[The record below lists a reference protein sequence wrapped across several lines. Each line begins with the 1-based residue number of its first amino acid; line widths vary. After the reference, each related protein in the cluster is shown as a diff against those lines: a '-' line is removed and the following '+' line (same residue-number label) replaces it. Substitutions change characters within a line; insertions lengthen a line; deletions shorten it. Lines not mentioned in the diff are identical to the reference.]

1 MRADLNWNAYHM
13 KNAKHQPAE
22 FELQILGVLWG
33 HGPLTVREVMEQLP
47 DGKPRAYT
55 SVLSVMQV
63 MQKKGLLS
71 AKRQKDGPAN
81 VYSPKKSRE
90 QIAGPLMQGLVSRVF
105 GGDATLAVQQLLSG
119 SSAEVEDVDAIR
131 QFLDEYEESLPKTSK
146 KRKS

>member
-1 MRADLNWNAYHM
+1 M
-13 KNAKHQPAE
+13 KNEKYQPAE
-22 FELQILGVLWG
+22 FELQVLGVLWE
-33 HGPLTVREVMEQLP
+33 HGPSTVREVLERLP

-90 QIAGPLMQGLVSRVF
+90 QIAGPMMKSLVSRVF
-105 GGDATLAVQQLLSG
+105 GGDPALAVQQLLSG
-119 SSAEVEDVDAIR
+119 TNAAAEDVDAIR
-131 QFLDEYEESLPKTSK
+131 QFLDEFEGKLPETKTR
-146 KRKS
+146 RKP